1 MAEMRFIDPPE
12 DGDIAEYYVR
22 KCSHLHQNWDGF
34 ELWRKDGKYLYV
46 WELSRIDLDLEMAY
60 LLEVRDATG
69 DDEMRDFMIVMAVG
83 GGVTA
88 SRYGKPLVWSETD
101 SLRVA
106 EGLQWFVAETTR
118 RLLPDAVEQN
128 ALANRDA

>member
-1 MAEMRFIDPPE
+1 
-12 DGDIAEYYVR
+12 
-22 KCSHLHQNWDGF
+22 
-34 ELWRKDGKYLYV
+34 
-46 WELSRIDLDLEMAY
+46 
-60 LLEVRDATG
+60 
-69 DDEMRDFMIVMAVG
+69 MIVMAVG